1 MGVGQQVELGW
12 LGVPPPSLAPNRG
25 QGIGPLQAPAQVRWA
40 KDTREDGDTHTHT
53 HRATALAGAQV
64 CILPIYPPPWVNN
77 DQARGCA
84 SCSRWKAA
92 AVVRKLPIPSPNS

>member
-1 MGVGQQVELGW
+1 MEVGQQVELGW

-53 HRATALAGAQV
+53 HTHTQSDSPGWGPGVHSAN
-64 CILPIYPPPWVNN
+64 LP
-77 DQARGCA
+77 
-84 SCSRWKAA
+84 
-92 AVVRKLPIPSPNS
+92 PSLG